1 MCFLRASGLEVAIIV
16 VGWGRGF
23 TLILRLFAPVASR
36 RYWLLAAILFVRI
49 ALIASAL
56 GAVGIMPVSGR
67 SRFAREKI
75 VTSRTLEA
83 EMRRLGLIGRRW
95 RSVGAPGR
103 FRRTRRIIPLNGVRI
118 VTLGLRKRRIGLIRI
133 GMAAEVGI
141 TAALLLSVPPPLVL
155 IEIRN
160 SPFVR

>member
-1 MCFLRASGLEVAIIV
+1 MEVAIIV
-16 VGWGRGF
+16 VGRGRGF
-23 TLILRLFAPVASR
+23 TLILRLFAPVAGR

-49 ALIASAL
+49 ALIAGAL
-56 GAVGIMPVSGR
+56 GAVGIMPIGGR

-118 VTLGLRKRRIGLIRI
+118 VTLGLRQRRIWLIRI

-141 TAALLLSVPPPLVL
+141 TATLLLSVTPPLVL